1 MKNEGNLKEYHR
13 KLMEELNKRTGL
25 EKQVEVISKVLG
37 LSRSAAYKKIN
48 MNIAFSFFE
57 VMTLAEHFEISLD
70 KLSTR
75 KSSYVAFQ
83 MDALRKM
90 PEHPKD
96 YLLNLLQHLNALTK
110 LTNLNYVSLAGEVP
124 VFHFMTFPNLFA
136 FKLFS
141 WNYSTWR
148 IPSFLNQFD
157 LESYIKD
164 IELIGAMEKCAH
176 TYYHFSGIEIW
187 NIRLLDNTLDQ
198 MKFFI
203 QLKMFK
209 DKNTV
214 RIILSD
220 LEKFIEH
227 LLKMCEQATKRFE
240 TRTNFNKS
248 TIKIYMNE
256 FIHSN
261 EIISVNSNEGHF
273 VFASI
278 DTPNFIRTSD
288 PKFNQHI
295 HKWLE
300 NTIKHSTQISNEGE
314 KDRKNLFNNLFQKLD
329 RGVKEINNLLEIY
342 YSD

>member
-1 MKNEGNLKEYHR
+1 M
-13 KLMEELNKRTGL
+13 
-25 EKQVEVISKVLG
+25 I
-37 LSRSAAYKKIN
+37 
-48 MNIAFSFFE
+48 
-57 VMTLAEHFEISLD
+57 
-70 KLSTR
+70 
-75 KSSYVAFQ
+75 
-83 MDALRKM
+83 
-90 PEHPKD
+90 
-96 YLLNLLQHLNALTK
+96 
-110 LTNLNYVSLAGEVP
+110 
-124 VFHFMTFPNLFA
+124 
-136 FKLFS
+136 
-141 WNYSTWR
+141 
-148 IPSFLNQFD
+148 
-157 LESYIKD
+157 IKD

-187 NIRLLDNTLDQ
+187 NIRLLDNTVDQ

-261 EIISVNSNEGHF
+261 
-273 VFASI
+273 ASI

>member
-1 MKNEGNLKEYHR
+1 MKNEGNLKEYHQ

-25 EKQVEVISKVLG
+25 EKQVDVISKILG
-37 LSRSAAYKKIN
+37 LSRSSVYKKIN

-57 VMTLAEHFEISLD
+57 VLTLAEHFEISLD
-70 KLSTR
+70 QLSNR

-96 YLLNLLQHLNALTK
+96 YLLNLLQHLNLLTK
-110 LTNLNYVSLAGEVP
+110 LTNLNYINLAGEVP
-124 VFHFMTFPNLFA
+124 IFHFMTFPNLFA

-141 WNYSTWR
+141 WNYGSWT
-148 IPSFLNQFD
+148 IPRFLDQFD
-157 LESYIKD
+157 LESYTKD
-164 IELIGAMEKCAH
+164 LELLGAMEKCAH

-187 NIRLLDNTLDQ
+187 NIRLLDITIDQ
-198 MKFFI
+198 IKFFI

-209 DKNTV
+209 DRNTV
-214 RIILSD
+214 KLILSD
-220 LEKFIEH
+220 LENFTDH
-227 LLKMCEQATKRFE
+227 LLRMCESATKRFE
-240 TRTNFNKS
+240 TRTNINKS

-261 EIISVNSNEGHF
+261 EIISVNSDEGQF

-288 PKFNQHI
+288 PKFNQHM

-300 NTIKHSTQISNEGE
+300 NTIKHSTQISGEGE
-314 KDRKNLFNNLFQKLD
+314 KDRKNLFNNLYQKLD
-329 RGVKEINNLLEIY
+329 RGTKEINSLLEIY
-342 YSD
+342 YTN

>member
-124 VFHFMTFPNLFA
+124 SISLYDISKPFCFQTLFM
-136 FKLFS
+136 
-141 WNYSTWR
+141 
-148 IPSFLNQFD
+148 
-157 LESYIKD
+157 
-164 IELIGAMEKCAH
+164 EL
-176 TYYHFSGIEIW
+176 
-187 NIRLLDNTLDQ
+187 
-198 MKFFI
+198 
-203 QLKMFK
+203 
-209 DKNTV
+209 
-214 RIILSD
+214 
-220 LEKFIEH
+220 
-227 LLKMCEQATKRFE
+227 
-240 TRTNFNKS
+240 
-248 TIKIYMNE
+248 
-256 FIHSN
+256 
-261 EIISVNSNEGHF
+261 
-273 VFASI
+273 
-278 DTPNFIRTSD
+278 
-288 PKFNQHI
+288 
-295 HKWLE
+295 
-300 NTIKHSTQISNEGE
+300 
-314 KDRKNLFNNLFQKLD
+314 
-329 RGVKEINNLLEIY
+329 
-342 YSD
+342 

>member
-1 MKNEGNLKEYHR
+1 
-13 KLMEELNKRTGL
+13 
-25 EKQVEVISKVLG
+25 
-37 LSRSAAYKKIN
+37 
-48 MNIAFSFFE
+48 
-57 VMTLAEHFEISLD
+57 
-70 KLSTR
+70 
-75 KSSYVAFQ
+75 
-83 MDALRKM
+83 
-90 PEHPKD
+90 
-96 YLLNLLQHLNALTK
+96 
-110 LTNLNYVSLAGEVP
+110 
-124 VFHFMTFPNLFA
+124 
-136 FKLFS
+136 
-141 WNYSTWR
+141 
-148 IPSFLNQFD
+148 
-157 LESYIKD
+157 
-164 IELIGAMEKCAH
+164 
-176 TYYHFSGIEIW
+176 
-187 NIRLLDNTLDQ
+187 
-198 MKFFI
+198 
-203 QLKMFK
+203 MFK

-273 VFASI
+273 VSASI